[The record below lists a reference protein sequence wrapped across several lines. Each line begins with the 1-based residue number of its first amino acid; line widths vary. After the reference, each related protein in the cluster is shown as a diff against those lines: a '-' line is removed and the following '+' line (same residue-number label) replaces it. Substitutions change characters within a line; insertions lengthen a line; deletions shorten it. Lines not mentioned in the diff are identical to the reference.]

1 MRRENGCPMVVWAG
15 AGQSATLRALMTA
28 AEAQGLVSTR
38 VESAIELSDCLR
50 ACPDML
56 AVVVCRSLPWLDHD
70 QVVKSRGGV
79 VSQPLLVWLGA
90 VIDAGGKPGD
100 APPPASPPAGND
112 ALRLSGTVDE
122 IVASLRFVCNSYARD
137 RHHQA
142 ILSLTDDTLDQLDRQ
157 LQAISRQ
164 VAAFSP
170 LGDRFRP
177 SHAQPDPRLFAELLR
192 HIRINET
199 RKRLFPQS
207 LFADPAWSML
217 LDLVQN
223 RMVGRSAYVSSL
235 AVGAGVAL
243 TTALRHLATLERLGL
258 AARTPDMTDRRR
270 TLVELT
276 DDGYQRMCRFL
287 EATLHVDQI

>member
-1 MRRENGCPMVVWAG
+1 MCRENGCPMVVWAG
-15 AGQSATLRALMTA
+15 VGQSVTLRALTTV
-28 AEAQGLVSTR
+28 AEAHGLVSAR
-38 VESAIELSDCLR
+38 VESATALSDCLR
-50 ACPDML
+50 ACPDVL
-56 AVVVCRSLPWLDHD
+56 AVVVCRALPWLDPD
-70 QVVKSRGGV
+70 RIVESRGGV
-79 VSQPLLVWLGA
+79 LSRPVLLWLGA
-90 VIDAGGKPGD
+90 VVGVGDMPADA
-100 APPPASPPAGND
+100 PASPSVGND
-112 ALRLSGTVDE
+112 ALRLAGTADE
-122 IVASLRFVCNSYARD
+122 IIASLRFVCDSHARD

-142 ILSLTDDTLDQLDRQ
+142 VLSLTDDTLDQLDRQ

-170 LGDRFRP
+170 LGEQFRRG
-177 SHAQPDPRLFAELLR
+177 HGQPAPRLFAELLR
-192 HIRINET
+192 HIRLNEQ

-217 LDLVQN
+217 LDLAEN

-276 DDGYQRMCRFL
+276 DDGYRRMCRFL
-287 EATLHVDQI
+287 EATLHVDQV